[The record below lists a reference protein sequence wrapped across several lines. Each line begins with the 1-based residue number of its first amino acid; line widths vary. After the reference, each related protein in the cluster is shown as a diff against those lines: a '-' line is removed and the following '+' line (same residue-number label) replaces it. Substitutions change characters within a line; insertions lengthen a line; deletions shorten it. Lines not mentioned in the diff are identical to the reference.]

1 LGRVKIRDKGEN
13 RGRIERS
20 SRWNMQNVI
29 LLSSEEV
36 ALRAEKLYD
45 EQIRQEVERE
55 ENNGS
60 LKFLVAQ
67 LDFWIVYF
75 LEYSYTIVVKSG
87 LLEMSN
93 KFLIEQ

>member
-1 LGRVKIRDKGEN
+1 
-13 RGRIERS
+13 
-20 SRWNMQNVI
+20 MQNVI